1 MTDETDNLVLEQ
13 LRAIRAGQDAQAA
26 RLTRIEDMVRG
37 LSSIMVG
44 IAGRLEGIEDRLA
57 RLERERTP

>member
-26 RLTRIEDMVRG
+26 RLMRIEDIVRG

>member
-1 MTDETDNLVLEQ
+1 MTNETDNLVLEQ
-13 LRAIRAGQDAQAA
+13 LRAIRTEQDAQAA
-26 RLTRIEDMVRG
+26 RLTRIEDMVPG
-37 LSSIMVG
+37 LSSIMAG